1 MFRQKV
7 IILVTLFM
15 TAFICTT
22 LDVQASALK
31 DRMLARVPAINNL
44 KDKGL
49 IGENNTGYLEYRTGA
64 RPQQELIKAENQ
76 DRKTVY
82 AEIARKQ
89 NVDITLVGQRR
100 AKQIRDIG
108 GQGHWFQQPDGTW
121 YKK

>member
-1 MFRQKV
+1 MFRQKLLV
-7 IILVTLFM
+7 LVTVIM

-22 LDVQASALK
+22 LNAQAPALK
-31 DRMLARVPAINNL
+31 ERMLARVPAINDL

-49 IGENNTGYLEYRTGA
+49 IGENNAGYLAYRTDA
-64 RPQQELIKAENQ
+64 RPQQELINAENQ

-82 AEIARKQ
+82 AEIARNQ

-108 GQGHWFQQPDGTW
+108 GGGHWFQKPDGSW
-121 YKK
+121 YRK

>member
-1 MFRQKV
+1 MFRQKLVV
-7 IILVTLFM
+7 IVTLIM

-44 KDKGL
+44 KDQGL
-49 IGENNTGYLEYRTGA
+49 IGENNNGYLEYRTEA

-82 AEIARKQ
+82 AEIAAKQ

-100 AKQIRDIG
+100 ARQIRDIG
-108 GQGHWFQQPDGTW
+108 GAGHWFQKPDGSW
-121 YKK
+121 YRK